1 MEELNRSNIAQ
12 VAPTIVRSGPHTT
25 PINLQFA
32 NLEDDLQQALKDW
45 HDNSYKAGSL
55 AYLLLYKNALHNPSR
70 TPRQATNHILTKAL
84 NTLKS
89 THEADFEFL
98 NMRFVE
104 AQKMRYIAER
114 FNVADSTTYVLQ
126 RSAVRALVNIVQEME
141 LEERVAQQK
150 RLRER
155 LDTASYV
162 KLIGVEPHLE
172 ELLAVLNAPEPPWII
187 SIEGIGGIGKTS
199 LAHNL
204 THQVINQCTFDQ
216 IGWVSGRQKHLDLVG
231 GIGTVRGPTITAE
244 LLVDDL
250 IRQLM
255 PEYTTVI
262 TYPFERKISIIEAYL
277 EESRHLVIIDNLET
291 VVDIQALLPTLDRLA
306 NPTKFVM
313 TSRTRW
319 YNHPNLYHFVVPPLD
334 EDNALKLI
342 RQEARYGNIV
352 GLDTCGDDE
361 LRPIYETAGGNP
373 LALRLVA
380 GQVHIHPLDTVL
392 RNLTEARG
400 ETVENLY
407 TFIYRQA
414 WDNLNELGQRVF
426 LIMPLICEAGIDFD
440 YIAGASGIQVDDL
453 RTSLHDLTK
462 LSLVDVYG
470 KPKER
475 RYTIHN
481 LTRTFLKDQVIKWQ

>member
-1 MEELNRSNIAQ
+1 MKNLNRAQ
-12 VAPTIVRSGPHTT
+12 VASTYPNIIRTGSHAA
-25 PINLQFA
+25 PINLQFP
-32 NLEDDLQQALKDW
+32 NLEEDLQQALKDW
-45 HDNSYKAGSL
+45 HDNSYKSGSL

-70 TPRQATNHILTKAL
+70 TPRQATNYILTKAL
-84 NTLKS
+84 DLLKR

-98 NMRFVE
+98 TMRFVE
-104 AQKMRYIAER
+104 SQKMRYIAER

-126 RSAVRALVNIVQEME
+126 RNAVQALANIVHEME
-141 LEERVAQQK
+141 LEERIAQQK

-162 KLIGVEPHLE
+162 KLIGVEAHLE
-172 ELLAVLNAPEPPWII
+172 ELLGVLNEPDPPWII

-262 TYPFERKISIIEAYL
+262 TYPFERKISIIEAHL
-277 EESRHLVIIDNLET
+277 AESRHLIVIDNLET

-319 YNHPNLYHFVVPPLD
+319 YNHPNLYHFVVPPLEEAD
-334 EDNALKLI
+334 ALKLV

-352 GLDTCGDDE
+352 GLEACDDDE
-361 LRPIYETAGGNP
+361 LKPIYETAGGNP

-380 GQVHIHPLDTVL
+380 GQVHIHPLDVVL

-407 TFIYRQA
+407 TFIYREA
-414 WDNLNELGQRVF
+414 WDNLDELGQRVF

-440 YIAGASGIQVDDL
+440 YIAGASGIAVDAL
-453 RTSLHDLTK
+453 RKSLHDLTK

-470 KPKER
+470 KPHER

-481 LTRTFLKDQVIKWQ
+481 LTRTFLKDQVIKWR